1 MGQQAIGA
9 IVDDM
14 YSNYQ
19 NYGAG
24 RKVTINL
31 RGNATPSPE
40 TLEIILILR
49 EARWTVT
56 FD

>member
-1 MGQQAIGA
+1 
-9 IVDDM
+9 M

-19 NYGAG
+19 NYGSG